1 MNVETFMHSIENI
14 TSDDIINKFEDLM
27 TLYSLYNGVC
37 GYDNVYISRTS
48 SELAS
53 FNIKF
58 ETEEQASKLHEEC
71 NGLPMTIYDISYHI
85 TTEQHQNT
93 VHIILRTP

>member
-1 MNVETFMHSIENI
+1 MNVETFMRSIENV
-14 TSDDIINKFEDLM
+14 TSDDIINEFENIM
-27 TLYSLYNGVC
+27 TLYSLCNGVC
-37 GYDNVYISRTS
+37 GYDNIFISKTS

-58 ETEEQASKLHEEC
+58 ETEEQATKLHEEC

-85 TTEQHQNT
+85 TTELHQNI
-93 VHIILRTP
+93 VHITLKTP